1 MPRIEVSLFR
11 HGHTPRNADP
21 SIVTGQSLDVPLSEL
36 GERQAVT
43 LGNYQAQNGLFP
55 NVVNSSHALRTRMTA
70 QLALESVGYAI
81 MPPIGIDERLV
92 EQNLGKSEGRPRT
105 EVYTD
110 DVKIQIALHGANYR
124 HPGGESMADTG
135 VRMYDWLTQTSE
147 DLEGTEWLDAV
158 QIHAYSHQ
166 IAIASLIARVEGVES
181 PLEMRD
187 HVLSLSQNNAIGNA
201 SHTFIVIENG
211 TPNIE
216 FIGQS
221 TDI

>member
-1 MPRIEVSLFR
+1 MPTIEVSLFR
-11 HGHTPRNADP
+11 HGHTLRNADP

-36 GERQAVT
+36 GEHQAVA
-43 LGNYQAQNGLFP
+43 LGDYQARNDLFP

-70 QLALESVGYAI
+70 QLALESVGYEI

-92 EQNLGKSEGRPRT
+92 EQNLGKSEGRPRRD
-105 EVYTD
+105 VYTD

-135 VRMYDWLTQTSE
+135 SRMYDWLLQKSE
-147 DLEGTEWLDAV
+147 ELAESDWLDTV
-158 QIHAYSHQ
+158 QLHAYSHH

-187 HVLSLSQNNAIGNA
+187 HVLSLSQSDSIGNA
-201 SHTFIVIENG
+201 SHTFIVVENG
-211 TPNIE
+211 TPTIE
-216 FIGQS
+216 FIGQP
-221 TDI
+221 TDT